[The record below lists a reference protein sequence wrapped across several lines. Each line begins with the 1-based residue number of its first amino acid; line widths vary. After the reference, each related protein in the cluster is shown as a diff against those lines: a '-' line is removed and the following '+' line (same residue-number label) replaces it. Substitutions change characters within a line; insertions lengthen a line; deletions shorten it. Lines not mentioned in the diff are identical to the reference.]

1 MKKFLVVGLGNIGES
16 YHHTRHNI
24 GFNIVDTLSS
34 YFNSSFEEE
43 KYGCVSRFR
52 IKGKPVIVLK
62 PNTFMNL
69 SGKAVQYH
77 LHKNKLTT
85 DNLLI
90 VADDIHL
97 PFGKIKIKRKGS
109 DGGHNGHK
117 DIINTLNT
125 SNYSRL
131 KFGVGNNFNKGGQ
144 AKYVLSKWNSEEKKM
159 LENFLQSS
167 INVIINFCNLGI
179 DKAMSDYN

>member
-1 MKKFLVVGLGNIGES
+1 MKKFLVVGLGNIGEN
-16 YHHTRHNI
+16 YHYTRHNI
-24 GFNIVDTLSS
+24 GFDIVNYLSRHFES
-34 YFNSSFEEE
+34 DFEEV
-43 KYGCVSRFR
+43 KYGSVSRLK
-52 IKGKPVIVLK
+52 IKGHLIIILK

-77 LHKNKLTT
+77 LHKNKLTI

-90 VADDIHL
+90 VSDDIHL

-117 DIINTLNT
+117 DIINKLNT
-125 SNYSRL
+125 SNYARL
-131 KFGVGNNFNKGGQ
+131 KFGVGNNFSSGSQ
-144 AKYVLSKWNSEEKKM
+144 SKYVLSQWNKEEKEM
-159 LENFLQSS
+159 LESFIKSS
-167 INVIINFCNLGI
+167 TNIIINFCTLGI